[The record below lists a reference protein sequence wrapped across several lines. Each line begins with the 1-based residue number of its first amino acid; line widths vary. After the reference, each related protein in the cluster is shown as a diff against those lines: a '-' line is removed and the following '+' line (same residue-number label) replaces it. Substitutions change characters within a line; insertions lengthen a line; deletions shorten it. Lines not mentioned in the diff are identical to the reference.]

1 MNNSNGLSDTD
12 KQEEAKL
19 YALQKAMM
27 DNDFDKIDEL
37 MKPAEQPAET
47 VNPDLPVEPAT
58 PDEPVEPINPEEET
72 NAPPATEAGEADPNA
87 PVEPTVPET
96 PEVTA
101 ELAAVKEKLD
111 AAMRDLHR
119 YKSDAG
125 RVPALQKRMVELEKR
140 LSESKRNPNSP
151 DDVFT
156 PEDKKVLDDLR
167 ENDPVMADHLEKLMK
182 GTTGRLRQQMEER
195 LRQADESEYAQ
206 IAQEIEAYEYNRLQS
221 MFPNFDVQT
230 VFRSPEWAE
239 WKSRLRPSDRAYA
252 ESSSADEVYAAIQWF
267 GQDLQARKALAS
279 PSVPQPT
286 PVAPAATQA
295 APTPRPAAAP
305 RVKANIAAQPQARQ
319 PLNEDEAYSQL
330 WKEIGDRDGLNGPK
344 LR

>member
-1 MNNSNGLSDTD
+1 
-12 KQEEAKL
+12 
-19 YALQKAMM
+19 M

-37 MKPAEQPAET
+37 MKPADQPAEPAQ
-47 VNPDLPVEPAT
+47 PDLPVDPAT
-58 PDEPVEPINPEEET
+58 PEDPAAEPAQPQEEPEAT
-72 NAPPATEAGEADPNA
+72 PADPAGDADPNA
-87 PVEPTVPET
+87 PVEPAAPEA

-151 DDVFT
+151 EEDVFT

-206 IAQEIEAYEYNRLQS
+206 IAQELEAYEYNRLQS
-221 MFPNFDVQT
+221 MFPNFDVQN

-267 GQDLQARKALAS
+267 GQDLQARRAQQGQA
-279 PSVPQPT
+279 PMQQPQ
-286 PVAPAATQA
+286 PAATAAPA

-305 RVKANIAAQPQARQ
+305 RVKTSIAAQPSARQ